1 MSLISVEYERM
12 PKTLFDK
19 VAVPIVITYGGENV
33 ASSFLAKLAGK
44 SASRNAVEA
53 FRETQ
58 RAAEERAK
66 DALNGRNGSGNSTE
80 PPSGPRRPGQVIE
93 QSTVSTK
100 FLLHLA
106 FVNMDKGIG
115 RGW

>member
-1 MSLISVEYERM
+1 MDGLFKLG
-12 PKTLFDK
+12 PAKTLFDK

-33 ASSFLAKLAGK
+33 ASGFLSRLAGK
-44 SASRNAVEA
+44 TA
-53 FRETQ
+53 Q
-58 RAAEERAK
+58 RAAEGRAK
-66 DALNGRNGSGNSTE
+66 DALNGRNGSGNGTE
-80 PPSGPRRPGQVIE
+80 QPSGPRRSGQVLE